1 MGHGSAVVTRDDL
14 PRDFARRVVLAALD
28 EIEVPD
34 ADVVVRG
41 ADKVVARRERCY
53 GRDGA

>member
-1 MGHGSAVVTRDDL
+1 MGHGSAVVTRDDP
-14 PRDFARRVVLAALD
+14 PRNFARRVVLAALD

-41 ADKVVARRERCY
+41 ADEVVAGRERRY